1 MSDGHIIIKTDAQ
14 VSLMRE
20 AGRLTYQALELLGR
34 LARPGITTK
43 ELDSAAFEF
52 IRSHGATPSFLG
64 YNGFPASI
72 CTSVNSQVVHGIPG
86 TYRLKDGDILSV
98 DVGVYLNGWHGDA
111 ARTYCIGEVSPK
123 TKKLVEITE
132 KCFYEGI
139 KFAREGYH
147 LSDISRAIEKCALDA
162 GYGVVR
168 DLVGHGIGRSMHEAP
183 EVPNFTRP
191 LVRLMGE
198 REHKVRLRRGMALA
212 IEPMINMGGPEV
224 VMKND
229 GWTVETYDG
238 MPSAHYENTIAITD
252 SDPIIL
258 TSA

>member
-1 MSDGHIIIKTDAQ
+1 MSEGHIIIKTEAQ

-20 AGRLTYQALELLGR
+20 AGRLTYQTLELIRG
-34 LARPGITTK
+34 LAKAGITTK

-52 IRSHGATPSFLG
+52 IKSSGAEPSFLG

-86 TYRLKDGDILSV
+86 NYRLKDGDILSV
-98 DVGVYLNGWHGDA
+98 DVGVHLNGWHGDA
-111 ARTYCIGEVSPK
+111 ARTFCIGEISPK

-139 KFAREGYH
+139 KFARDGYH
-147 LSDISRAIEKCALDA
+147 LSDISRAIEKCAQEA
-162 GYGVVR
+162 GYGIVR
-168 DLVGHGIGRSMHEAP
+168 ELVGHGIGRSMHEAP

-191 LVRLMGE
+191 ILRLMGE
-198 REHKVRLRRGMALA
+198 RERKVRLRKGMTLA
-212 IEPMINMGGPEV
+212 IEPMINMGGDAV
-224 VMKND
+224 VLRND
-229 GWTVETYDG
+229 GWTVETEDG

>member
-1 MSDGHIIIKTDAQ
+1 MSEGHIIIKTDAQ

-20 AGRLTYQALELLGR
+20 AGRLTYRTLELIRG
-34 LARPGITTK
+34 LAKAGITTK

-52 IRSHGATPSFLG
+52 IKSSGGEPSFLG
-64 YNGFPASI
+64 YSGYPASI

-86 TYRLKDGDILSV
+86 AYRLKDGDILSV
-98 DVGVYLNGWHGDA
+98 DVGVHLNGWHGDA
-111 ARTYCIGEVSPK
+111 ARTYCIGEVSPE

-132 KCFYEGI
+132 KCFCEGI

-147 LSDISRAIEKCALDA
+147 LSDISRAIEKCAQEA
-162 GYGVVR
+162 GYGIVR
-168 DLVGHGIGRSMHEAP
+168 ELVGHGIGRSMHEAP
-183 EVPNFTRP
+183 EVPNFTRQP
-191 LVRLMGE
+191 LRLMGE
-198 REHKVRLRRGMALA
+198 REHKVRLRKGMTLA
-212 IEPMINMGGPEV
+212 IEPMINMGGDAV
-224 VMKND
+224 VMRND
-229 GWTVETYDG
+229 GWTVETADG

>member
-1 MSDGHIIIKTDAQ
+1 MSEGHIIIKTDAQ

-20 AGRLTYQALELLGR
+20 AGRLTYQTLELLGA

-52 IRSHGATPSFLG
+52 IKSRGAEPSFLG
-64 YNGFPASI
+64 YSGFPASI

-86 TYRLKDGDILSV
+86 TYRLKAGDILSV
-98 DVGVYLNGWHGDA
+98 DVGVHLNGWHGDA
-111 ARTYCIGEVSPK
+111 ARTYCIGEVSLE

-139 KFAREGYH
+139 KFARDGYH
-147 LSDISRAIEKCALDA
+147 LSDISRAIEKCAKEA
-162 GYGVVR
+162 GYGIVR

-183 EVPNFTRP
+183 EVPNFTCPIR
-191 LVRLMGE
+191 MGE
-198 REHKVRLRRGMALA
+198 REPKVRLRKGMTLA
-212 IEPMINMGGPEV
+212 IEPMINLGGDAV
-224 VMKND
+224 VVRND
-229 GWTVETYDG
+229 GWTVETFDNR
-238 MPSAHYENTIAITD
+238 PSAHYENTIAITD

>member
-1 MSDGHIIIKTDAQ
+1 MSEGHINIKTEAQ

-20 AGRLTYQALELLGR
+20 AGRLTYQTLELIRG
-34 LARPGITTK
+34 LAKAGITTK

-52 IRSHGATPSFLG
+52 IKSSGAEPSFLG

-86 TYRLKDGDILSV
+86 NYRLKDGDILSV
-98 DVGVYLNGWHGDA
+98 DVGVHLNGWHGDA
-111 ARTYCIGEVSPK
+111 ARTFCIGEISPK

-139 KFAREGYH
+139 KFARDGYH
-147 LSDISRAIEKCALDA
+147 LSDISRAIEKCAQEA
-162 GYGVVR
+162 GYGIVR
-168 DLVGHGIGRSMHEAP
+168 ELVGHGIGRSMHEAP

-191 LVRLMGE
+191 ILRLMGE
-198 REHKVRLRRGMALA
+198 RERKVRLRKGMTLA
-212 IEPMINMGGPEV
+212 IEPMINMGGDAV
-224 VMKND
+224 VLRND
-229 GWTVETYDG
+229 GWTVETEDG